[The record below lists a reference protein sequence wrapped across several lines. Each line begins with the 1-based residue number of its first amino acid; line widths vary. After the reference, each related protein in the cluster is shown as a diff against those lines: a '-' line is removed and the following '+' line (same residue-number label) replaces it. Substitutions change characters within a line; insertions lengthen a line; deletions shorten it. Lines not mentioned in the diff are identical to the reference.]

1 MTDLDSEEVDAH
13 QLASDSEKV
22 AGLIEQIRQDASQGT
37 VSELADELRRRLDD
51 SGIDIDA
58 AEFERALAAL
68 RQPTD

>member
-37 VSELADELRRRLDD
+37 VSELADELRRRLGD
-51 SGIDIDA
+51 SGIDLNA